1 MEKWFVK
8 NIKADLDLLSKEV
21 GVNKLLC
28 RLMVNR
34 NLGSSKEMDSFI
46 EPSLDKL
53 HNPFLMADMDIAV
66 KMILDSID
74 NKEKI
79 RISKMIVLRYY
90 MKWQNILQNSF
101 LILFKILLMKA
112 TFTKIVMTIVFLL
125 VNMKI

>member
-79 RISKMIVLRYY
+79 RISGDYD
-90 MKWQNILQNSF
+90 QDGNSAILTLYNGLSKF
-101 LILFKILLMKA
+101 NA
-112 TFTKIVMTIVFLL
+112 NVD
-125 VNMKI
+125 